1 MPALPGDPSDHM
13 NALLKVLLPFAR
25 DSVGDHG
32 GFFPFGASLA
42 PDGQLEAAAA
52 YEADEGDDEPTP
64 DDVLATI
71 RDGLRERAGR
81 DELIATGV
89 CSGVTIEEGEFP
101 LGIRV
106 ELEHRDG
113 EPITCVVPYRIDGDG
128 YGWGAPFSFPGEHR
142 IWDGAVPST

>member
-42 PDGQLEAAAA
+42 LDGELEAAAA
-52 YEADEGDDEPTP
+52 YEGNDEPTP
-64 DDVLATI
+64 DEVLVTI
-71 RDGLRERAGR
+71 RESVRERAGR
-81 DELIATGV
+81 GELIASGV

-113 EPITCVVPYRIDGDG
+113 EPITCVVPYRDDGGG
-128 YGWGAPFSFPGEHR
+128 YEWGAPFSFPGER
-142 IWDGAVPST
+142 RTWDE